1 MGRSD
6 LTLLPLSTAV
16 RLLSRWIAP
25 SIPPKLLHQHE
36 KISDA
41 DLLAVALLQ
50 KLHKVPYFSRWWRFL
65 KVNHFMHFPSEPQAR
80 IRLARLT
87 PVIEHL
93 ATEVQT
99 LDFVAVD
106 SEPLPVSTF
115 KRAPRCKFPGAQH
128 GFSTAGPVYG
138 FKLHAWSGL
147 NGKIVRYEIRPA
159 NEHDF
164 SVLREMNTAW
174 PAYGG
179 PKQIGDKGYQSR
191 TCLTPPKVNA
201 KRTDPRW
208 KPEYGAARKSIESAF
223 SVLAGAGLRWGQ
235 VKTMTGLRL
244 KVALNILAHNLK
256 FKDLSSQSLS
266 P

>member
-1 MGRSD
+1 MTPLD
-6 LTLLPLSTAV
+6 LTFLPLSAAV
-16 RLLSRWIAP
+16 TRLTHWIAP
-25 SIPPKLLHQHE
+25 HIPAKLLHPHE

-41 DLLAVALLQ
+41 ELLAVALLQ

-65 KVNHFMHFPSEPQAR
+65 KLNHFPHFPSEPQAR

-87 PVIEHL
+87 PVVERL

-99 LDFVAVD
+99 LEFVVVD

-115 KRAPRCKFPGAQH
+115 KRAPRCKFRGARH

-138 FKLHAWSGL
+138 FKLHAWSAL
-147 NGKIVRYEIRPA
+147 NGKIVKYDIYPA

-164 SVLREMNTAW
+164 TVLCHMNLDWA
-174 PAYGG
+174 AYGG
-179 PKQIGDKGYQSR
+179 PKQIGDKGYQSG

-201 KRTDPRW
+201 KQVDPRW
-208 KPEYGAARKSIESAF
+208 KEEYVAARKCIESAF

-235 VKTMTGLRL
+235 VKTYHSLRL
-244 KVALNILAHNLK
+244 KVALGILAHNLK
-256 FKDLSSQSLS
+256 FIDLG